1 MDDELL
7 KLAIRARPK
16 NNRVLIVS
24 DSLPTIG
31 GQDQFNFYGRTV
43 VLKNERLIG
52 SEGSLAG
59 SQITIAETVE
69 FFIIHLRLEPSEVF
83 KMASTVPA
91 GFIGRDDL
99 AMIDGRLV
107 SDHILLSPAFAHK
120 SRLAEAL
127 NAPVSSSYSSKI

>member
-43 VLKNERLIG
+43 VLKNERLIN

-59 SQITIAETVE
+59 AHITIAAIVE
-69 FFIIHLRLEPSEVF
+69 FFIIRLRLELSEVF
-83 KMASTVPA
+83 KTAITVFA

-99 AMIDGRLV
+99 AMIDGRLYP
-107 SDHILLSPAFAHK
+107 ILSC
-120 SRLAEAL
+120 
-127 NAPVSSSYSSKI
+127 